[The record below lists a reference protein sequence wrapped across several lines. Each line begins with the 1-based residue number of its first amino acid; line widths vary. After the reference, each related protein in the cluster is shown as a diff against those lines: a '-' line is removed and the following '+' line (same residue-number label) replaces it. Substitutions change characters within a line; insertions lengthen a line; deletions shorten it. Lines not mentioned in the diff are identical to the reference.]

1 MIIANVRILGAS
13 LTGVKRYARE
23 ILRHLGER
31 IEEIAPKGSARGVRG
46 HLWEQ
51 FVLPA
56 RVGRR
61 LLWSPG
67 ATGPLAV
74 ARQVVTIHDL
84 APLDHPQWL
93 NPRFAGWYRWLVPK
107 LVRRVRH
114 VIAVSQFTKRRIV
127 ETTGAAPEKITVIHN
142 GVDLR
147 FEPKTLDEIR
157 QVRRTLGIPSQRY
170 VLSLGSLEPRKN
182 LHRLLEAWNMVGNNL
197 PGDVWLV
204 IAGAKGKSRIF
215 RSVSFE
221 ELPARVLWIGSV
233 KDKYL
238 PALYSGAATFVYPSM
253 NEGFGLPPL
262 EAMACGV
269 PPITADRTALPE
281 VVGDAGIMVDPYD
294 PAAIASAIRQI
305 VTDRTLREELA
316 KRALSRARKFS
327 WQRAA
332 EQTWQVLQAADKG

>member
-1 MIIANVRILGAS
+1 MGLYGADAVNCAGSGAN
-13 LTGVKRYARE
+13 
-23 ILRHLGER
+23 
-31 IEEIAPKGSARGVRG
+31 
-46 HLWEQ
+46 
-51 FVLPA
+51 
-56 RVGRR
+56 
-61 LLWSPG
+61 PG
-67 ATGPLAV
+67 NFFAFEW
-74 ARQVVTIHDL
+74 R
-84 APLDHPQWL
+84 

-157 QVRRTLGIPSQRY
+157 QVRRTLGIPSPRY
-170 VLSLGSLEPRKN
+170 VLCLGSLEPRKN

-204 IAGAKGKSRIF
+204 IAGAKGKNRIF

-233 KDKYL
+233 PDEYL
-238 PALYSGAATFVYPSM
+238 PALYSGAITFVYPSM
-253 NEGFGLPPL
+253 YEGFGLPPL

-294 PAAIASAIRQI
+294 PVAIASAIRQL